1 MQEAKALLIHIIEF
15 VPIGTRRLK
24 ELKSPHYISLDEL
37 CWAMDRSVDMGLRRK
52 VHDRSWL
59 MLGEELGDQLGV
71 SDVTSDKCVPGIR
84 FKGGQI
90 LEIACVGEFVE
101 VDDRI
106 GFALNPVQDEVRAN
120 ESGSAGN
127 EYGGHREVYRLRS
140 KVKKKIRERDESG

>member
-24 ELKSPHYISLDEL
+24 ELKSPHDISLDEL

-90 LEIACVGEFVE
+90 LEIASVGKLVE
-101 VDDRI
+101 GDHAV
-106 GFALNPVQDEVRAN
+106 GFAGNPVENEVGTD
-120 ESGSAGN
+120 ESGSAGDKD
-127 EYGGHREVYRLRS
+127 GGHG
-140 KVKKKIRERDESG
+140 KG